1 MADKDLTVTDGMVV
15 SLDYTVRLDD
25 GQVVDSTQEQDALEF
40 LQGAG
45 QIIPGLEQAL
55 YGMGVGEEKEVEL
68 APAEGYGDKNPEA
81 FQEVPKDIFPDD
93 MTLTPGTGLQLRDQ
107 SGKVVVAYVA
117 EVRPETVVLDLNHPL
132 AGETLHFEVKISD
145 LRPAT
150 SEEVAHGHAHDAGHA
165 Q

>member
-1 MADKDLTVTDGMVV
+1 
-15 SLDYTVRLDD
+15 
-25 GQVVDSTQEQDALEF
+25 VVDSTQEQDALEF

-55 YGMGVGEEKEVEL
+55 YGMSVGEKKEVEL

-132 AGETLHFEVKISD
+132 AGETLHFEVEISD

-150 SEEVAHGHAHDAGHA
+150 SEEVAHGHAHGAGDAH
-165 Q
+165 

>member
-1 MADKDLTVTDGMVV
+1 MADQNLTVEDGIVV

-55 YGMGVGEEKEVEL
+55 YGMSVGDERKVEL
-68 APAEGYGDKNPEA
+68 APSDGYGDKNPEA

-93 MTLTPGTGLQLRDQ
+93 ITLTPGTGLQLRDQ
-107 SGKVVVAYVA
+107 SGKVVVAYIA
-117 EVRPETVVLDLNHPL
+117 EVRPDTVVLDLNHPL
-132 AGETLHFEVKISD
+132 AGETLHFDVKISN
-145 LRPAT
+145 LRAAT
-150 SEEVAHGHAHDAGHA
+150 SEEVAHGHAHEAGEEH
-165 Q
+165 